1 MVGPRFC
8 EKEDAMPMSQLVSRL
23 TASSL
28 AAILAAVMAAP
39 VAAQD
44 ATPGAGAMAFP
55 ITPDPAACQV
65 EPRSTDELLALWY
78 TAEGSPV
85 PAATPTWGAQTT
97 SLTLPVGPP
106 ADEATANE
114 VISAVSEVFGCF
126 ATGDFVRAT
135 ALFTDDL
142 VRSFGGEPGTTA
154 EDARAFLEAT
164 PVAGMEGDGNERLI
178 AITDV
183 MDLGDGRV
191 GAFVVD
197 ESGGQL
203 DTAYAIFERQE
214 DRLLLDEIIDFAPRP
229 GEEGEGA

>member
-1 MVGPRFC
+1 
-8 EKEDAMPMSQLVSRL
+8 MSITLPVSRL
-23 TASSL
+23 AASSL
-28 AAILAAVMAAP
+28 AVILAAVMAAP
-39 VAAQD
+39 AAAQD
-44 ATPGAGAMAFP
+44 ATPSAGTMTFP

-78 TAEGSPV
+78 TPEGSPV

-114 VISAVSEVFGCF
+114 VVNAVSEVFGCF
-126 ATGDFVRAT
+126 AAGDFARAT
-135 ALFTDDL
+135 ALFTEDL

-164 PVAGMEGDGNERLI
+164 PTAGMEGDVDERLI

-203 DTAYAIFERQE
+203 DTVYAVFERQD
-214 DRLLLDEIIDFAPRP
+214 DRLLVDEIIDFAPRP
-229 GEEGEGA
+229 GAEAEGA

>member
-1 MVGPRFC
+1 
-8 EKEDAMPMSQLVSRL
+8 MPMTPSVSRL
-23 TASSL
+23 ITSGS
-28 AAILAAVMAAP
+28 AAVLALVVSAP

-44 ATPGAGAMAFP
+44 ATPAGGAMTFP

-78 TAEGSPV
+78 TPEGSPV

-97 SLTLPVGPP
+97 SLTLPVGAP
-106 ADEATANE
+106 ADEATASE
-114 VISAVSEVFGCF
+114 VISAVSEVFSCF
-126 ATGDFVRAT
+126 AAGDFARAT
-135 ALFTDDL
+135 ALFSDDL
-142 VRSFGGEPGTTA
+142 VRSFGGEPGTTV

-164 PVAGMEGDGNERLI
+164 PAAGMEGTGEERVI

-183 MDLGDGRV
+183 MDLGDGRI

-203 DTAYAIFERQE
+203 DTVYAIFERQQ
-214 DRLLLDEIIDFAPRP
+214 DRWLVDEIIDFAPRP
-229 GEEGEGA
+229 GGEGEGA

>member
-1 MVGPRFC
+1 
-8 EKEDAMPMSQLVSRL
+8 MSMALPVSRL
-23 TASSL
+23 AAGSL
-28 AAILAAVMAAP
+28 ATILAAVMAAP

-44 ATPGAGAMAFP
+44 ATPEAGAMAFP
-55 ITPDPAACQV
+55 ISPDPAACQV

-78 TAEGSPV
+78 TPEGSPV

-106 ADEATANE
+106 ADEVTASE
-114 VISAVSEVFGCF
+114 VVSAVSEVFSCF
-126 ATGDFVRAT
+126 AAGDFARAT
-135 ALFTDDL
+135 ALFSDDL
-142 VRSFGGEPGTTA
+142 VRSFGAEPGTTV

-164 PVAGMEGDGNERLI
+164 PAAGMEGAGEGRVI

-203 DTAYAIFERQE
+203 DTVYAIFERQG
-214 DRLLLDEIIDFAPRP
+214 DGWLVDEIIDFAPRP

>member
-1 MVGPRFC
+1 
-8 EKEDAMPMSQLVSRL
+8 MPMTLPVARL
-23 TASSL
+23 AASSF

-44 ATPGAGAMAFP
+44 ATPAAGAAAFP
-55 ITPDPAACQV
+55 IEADPAACQV

-78 TAEGSPV
+78 TPEGSPV

-97 SLTLPVGPP
+97 SLTLTVGPP
-106 ADEATANE
+106 ADEATRSE
-114 VISAVSEVFGCF
+114 VVDAVSEVFGCF
-126 ATGDFVRAT
+126 AAGDFARAT

-142 VRSFGGEPGTTA
+142 VRSFGGEPGTTV

-164 PVAGMEGDGNERLI
+164 PAAGMEVAEEERVI

-197 ESGGQL
+197 ESGGEL
-203 DTAYAIFERQE
+203 DTVYAIFERQE
-214 DRLLLDEIIDFAPRP
+214 DRWLVDEIVDFAPRP
-229 GEEGEGA
+229 GEEGM

>member
-1 MVGPRFC
+1 MTLPVAR
-8 EKEDAMPMSQLVSRL
+8 
-23 TASSL
+23 L
-28 AAILAAVMAAP
+28 AASGLVAFLAAVMAAP
-39 VAAQD
+39 AVAQD
-44 ATPGAGAMAFP
+44 ATPQPGEMVFP

-78 TAEGSPV
+78 TPEGSPV

-106 ADEATANE
+106 ADEATATE
-114 VISAVSEVFGCF
+114 VVGTVSEVFGCF
-126 ATGDFVRAT
+126 AAGDFPRAT
-135 ALFTDDL
+135 ALFTEDL
-142 VRSFGGEPGTTA
+142 VRSFGGEPGTTV
-154 EDARAFLEAT
+154 EEARAFLEAA
-164 PVAGMEGDGNERLI
+164 PEAGMEGAGDERLI

-203 DTAYAIFERQE
+203 DTVYAILERQG
-214 DRLLLDEIIDFAPRP
+214 DRLLVGEIIDFAPRP
-229 GEEGEGA
+229 GDEGEGA

>member
-1 MVGPRFC
+1 MTPR
-8 EKEDAMPMSQLVSRL
+8 VSRL

-28 AAILAAVMAAP
+28 AAILAAVIATPA
-39 VAAQD
+39 AAQD
-44 ATPGAGAMAFP
+44 ATPEAGAMAFP
-55 ITPDPAACQV
+55 ITPDPATCQV

-78 TAEGSPV
+78 TPEGSPV

-97 SLTLPVGPP
+97 SLTLTVGPP
-106 ADEATANE
+106 ADEATAGE
-114 VISAVSEVFGCF
+114 VVSAVSEIFGCF
-126 ATGDFVRAT
+126 AAGDFPRAT

-164 PVAGMEGDGNERLI
+164 PVAGMEGDVEERVI

-203 DTAYAIFERQE
+203 DTVYAIFERQE
-214 DRLLLDEIIDFAPRP
+214 DRLLVDEIIDFAPRP
-229 GEEGEGA
+229 GQEGEGA

>member
-1 MVGPRFC
+1 
-8 EKEDAMPMSQLVSRL
+8 MPMTLPVSRL
-23 TASSL
+23 AASSL
-28 AAILAAVMAAP
+28 AVILAAVMAAP
-39 VAAQD
+39 AAAQD
-44 ATPGAGAMAFP
+44 ATPEAGAMAFP

-78 TAEGSPV
+78 TPEGSPV

-106 ADEATANE
+106 ADQATSLE
-114 VISAVSEVFGCF
+114 VVGTISEVFGCF
-126 ATGDFVRAT
+126 ASGDFVRAT

-142 VRSFGGEPGTTA
+142 VRGFGGEPGTTA
-154 EDARAFLEAT
+154 EEARAFLEMT
-164 PVAGMEGDGNERLI
+164 PEAGMEGDGQERVI

-183 MDLGDGRV
+183 MDLGDGRI

-203 DTAYAIFERQE
+203 DTVYAIFERQE
-214 DRLLLDEIIDFAPRP
+214 DRWLVDEIIDFAPRP
-229 GEEGEGA
+229 GGEGEGA

>member
-1 MVGPRFC
+1 
-8 EKEDAMPMSQLVSRL
+8 MPMTLPVSRL
-23 TASSL
+23 AASSL
-28 AAILAAVMAAP
+28 AVVLAAVMAAP

-55 ITPDPAACQV
+55 ITPDPEQCVV

-78 TAEGSPV
+78 TPEGSPV

-97 SLTLPVGPP
+97 SLTLTVGPP
-106 ADEATANE
+106 ADEATRSE
-114 VISAVSEVFGCF
+114 VADAVSEVFACF
-126 ATGDFVRAT
+126 AAGDFARAT

-164 PVAGMEGDGNERLI
+164 PEAGMEGDGEETVI

-183 MDLGDGRV
+183 MDLGDGRI

-197 ESGGQL
+197 ESAGEL
-203 DTAYAIFERQE
+203 DTVYAIFERQD
-214 DRLLLDEIIDFAPRP
+214 DRLLVDEIIDFAPRP
-229 GEEGEGA
+229 GEEGM

>member
-1 MVGPRFC
+1 
-8 EKEDAMPMSQLVSRL
+8 MPVTLLISRL
-23 TASSL
+23 AASSL
-28 AAILAAVMAAP
+28 AVILAAVITSP

-44 ATPGAGAMAFP
+44 ATPEAGAMAFP

-65 EPRSTDELLALWY
+65 EPRTTDELLALWY
-78 TAEGSPV
+78 TPEGSPV

-106 ADEATANE
+106 ADEAISSE
-114 VISAVSEVFGCF
+114 VVSAVSEVFGCF
-126 ATGDFVRAT
+126 AAGDFVRAT
-135 ALFTDDL
+135 ALFTEDL
-142 VRSFGGEPGTTA
+142 VRSFGGEPGTTV
-154 EDARAFLEAT
+154 EEARAFLETT
-164 PVAGMEGDGNERLI
+164 PEAGMDGDGEERLI

-203 DTAYAIFERQE
+203 DTVYAIFERQ
-214 DRLLLDEIIDFAPRP
+214 DGRLLVDEIIDFAPRP

>member
-1 MVGPRFC
+1 MSPSQCVTRLATGGLAVLLGVG
-8 EKEDAMPMSQLVSRL
+8 L
-23 TASSL
+23 TAPL
-28 AAILAAVMAAP
+28 M
-39 VAAQD
+39 AQD
-44 ATPGAGAMAFP
+44 ATPEVGMLAFP
-55 ITPDPAACQV
+55 ITPDPTTCQV

-78 TAEGSPV
+78 TPEGSPV

-114 VISAVSEVFGCF
+114 VVTAVTVIFGCF
-126 ATGDFVRAT
+126 AAGDFPRAT
-135 ALFTDDL
+135 ALFTEDL

-154 EDARAFLEAT
+154 EEARAFLEAT
-164 PVAGMEGDGNERLI
+164 PMAGMEGDIQEMVI

-203 DTAYAIFERQE
+203 DTVYAIFERQE
-214 DRLLLDEIIDFAPRP
+214 DRLLADEIIDFVAT
-229 GEEGEGA
+229 ED

>member
-1 MVGPRFC
+1 MLMTLP
-8 EKEDAMPMSQLVSRL
+8 VSRL
-23 TASSL
+23 AASSL

-44 ATPGAGAMAFP
+44 ATPAAGAMAFP

-78 TAEGSPV
+78 TPEGSPV

-106 ADEATANE
+106 ADEATTNE
-114 VISAVSEVFGCF
+114 VVGTVSEIFACF
-126 ATGDFVRAT
+126 AAGDFPRAT
-135 ALFTDDL
+135 ALFTEDL
-142 VRSFGGEPGTTA
+142 VRGFGGEPGTTV

-164 PVAGMEGDGNERLI
+164 PTAGMEGGDERLI

-197 ESGGQL
+197 ESVGQL
-203 DTAYAIFERQE
+203 DTVYAVFERQA
-214 DRLLLDEIIDFAPRP
+214 DRLLVDEIIDFAPRP
-229 GEEGEGA
+229 GEEEGA

>member
-1 MVGPRFC
+1 
-8 EKEDAMPMSQLVSRL
+8 MPMTLPISRL
-23 TASSL
+23 TVSSL
-28 AAILAAVMAAP
+28 AVVLAVVMAAP
-39 VAAQD
+39 VSAQD
-44 ATPGAGAMAFP
+44 ATPAAGAMAFP
-55 ITPDPAACQV
+55 ISADPAACQV

-78 TAEGSPV
+78 TPEGSPV

-106 ADEATANE
+106 ADEATTNE
-114 VISAVSEVFGCF
+114 VVGAVSAVFGCF
-126 ATGDFVRAT
+126 AAGDFARAT

-142 VRSFGGEPGTTA
+142 VRSFGGEPGTTV

-164 PVAGMEGDGNERLI
+164 PAAGMEFAEEERVN

-183 MDLGDGRV
+183 MDLGDGRI

-203 DTAYAIFERQE
+203 DTVYAIFARQD
-214 DRLLLDEIIDFAPRP
+214 DRLLVDEIIDFAPRP

>member
-1 MVGPRFC
+1 
-8 EKEDAMPMSQLVSRL
+8 MPVTLLVSRL
-23 TASSL
+23 AASSL
-28 AAILAAVMAAP
+28 AVILAAGVTSP

-44 ATPGAGAMAFP
+44 ASPEAGAMAFP
-55 ITPDPAACQV
+55 INPDPAACQV

-78 TAEGSPV
+78 TPKGSPV

-106 ADEATANE
+106 ADEAMASE
-114 VISAVSEVFGCF
+114 VVSTVSEVFGCF
-126 ATGDFVRAT
+126 AAGDFARAT
-135 ALFTDDL
+135 ALFSDDL
-142 VRSFGGEPGTTA
+142 VRSFGGEPGTTV

-164 PVAGMEGDGNERLI
+164 PAAGMEGDEEERVI

-183 MDLGDGRV
+183 MDLGDGRI

-203 DTAYAIFERQE
+203 DTVYAIFERQD
-214 DRLLLDEIIDFAPRP
+214 DRLLVDEIIDFAPRP
-229 GEEGEGA
+229 GQEGEGA

>member
-1 MVGPRFC
+1 
-8 EKEDAMPMSQLVSRL
+8 MPMILPVSRL
-23 TASSL
+23 AASSL
-28 AAILAAVMAAP
+28 ATILAAVMAAP

-44 ATPGAGAMAFP
+44 TTPEASAMAFP
-55 ITPDPAACQV
+55 ISPDPAACQV
-65 EPRSTDELLALWY
+65 EPRTTDELLALWY
-78 TAEGSPV
+78 TPEGSPV

-106 ADEATANE
+106 ADEATASG
-114 VISAVSEVFGCF
+114 VVSAVSEVFSCF
-126 ATGDFVRAT
+126 AAGDFARAT
-135 ALFTDDL
+135 ALFSEDL
-142 VRSFGGEPGTTA
+142 VRSFGGEPGTTV

-164 PVAGMEGDGNERLI
+164 PAAGMEGTGEERVI

-203 DTAYAIFERQE
+203 DTVYAIFERQD
-214 DRLLLDEIIDFAPRP
+214 DRWLVDEIIDFAPRP
-229 GEEGEGA
+229 GGEGEGA